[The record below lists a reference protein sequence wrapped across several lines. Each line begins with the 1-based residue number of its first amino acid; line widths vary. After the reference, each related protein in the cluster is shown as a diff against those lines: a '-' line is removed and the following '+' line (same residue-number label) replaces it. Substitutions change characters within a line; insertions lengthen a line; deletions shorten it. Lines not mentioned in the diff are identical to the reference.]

1 MKPARTPRRRR
12 KVCIKPKK
20 TWLQTKVPAL
30 CETEAGRP
38 ASRSAATMALM
49 GRLLK

>member
-1 MKPARTPRRRR
+1 MNPARTPGRRRSACMR
-12 KVCIKPKK
+12 PKN

-30 CETEAGRP
+30 CDTEAGSP

-49 GRLLK
+49 GKRLK